1 MNEQT
6 NGTTEQTTTGKA
18 KEAFAK
24 GKDQAQGFIG
34 RHSGKFGMLL
44 GAAMVLGGQAAYTA
58 VQARR
63 QQSTV

>member
-24 GKDQAQGFIG
+24 GKAQGFIG